1 MNSVLIFVAVAIG
14 VAVVMAIILCCFIW
28 QAFKKVAG
36 YRGCSSIYRRNVL
49 EDSLLRPIIKAFCLS
64 ITLMIYLS
72 VVALGFMLSKITLSV
87 VISALVSSTIVGL
100 LLFLIFKVFHKEI
113 VIYYSKP
120 KRYKG
125 LIF

>member
-1 MNSVLIFVAVAIG
+1 
-14 VAVVMAIILCCFIW
+14 MA
-28 QAFKKVAG
+28 KKLKINCATCDG
-36 YRGCSSIYRRNVL
+36 RNVL
-49 EDSLLRPIIKAFCLS
+49 EESLLRPIIKAFCFS

-87 VISALVSSTIVGL
+87 VIVALISSTIVGL

-113 VIYYSKP
+113 VIYHNKP